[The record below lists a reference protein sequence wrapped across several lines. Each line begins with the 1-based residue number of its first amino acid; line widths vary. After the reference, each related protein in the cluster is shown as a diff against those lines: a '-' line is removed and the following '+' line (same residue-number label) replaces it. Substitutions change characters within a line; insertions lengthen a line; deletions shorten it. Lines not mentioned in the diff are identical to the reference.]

1 MKQNTDP
8 SAHKERE
15 VHFMEH
21 VGRLLADE
29 RMRIATSSG
38 RRAVTNLIQKAEE
51 GDHGVELKRLMS
63 RMDLPDR
70 ELQAKMPTGRTLNV
84 TLSRQ
89 RLFWLRK
96 AVARLRVICV
106 SPTQALLAG
115 EAPAPVEPAE
125 LSKLLG
131 EMALASDQSI
141 PSTVVVLATGGFSI
155 EARTLA
161 EQRLDRT
168 LILVEPNDAGGWTV
182 TGPPQT
188 KALSD
193 LFDPELDAGK
203 RQRVRQFIEANCV
216 DLMTGGLAGDKVA
229 AQTQVPLG
237 VVEDELKA
245 YTKVAGGLVAKR
257 LDGRLI
263 LFRETAAQ
271 PQASGS
277 GGPDMSFIEKM
288 KALFARRGE
297 EEKKVAFLA
306 ERRAGLSQQRD
317 RLFEDMAGLEQK
329 ESGLREEF
337 KNASSAITKRR
348 LTSQVLQ
355 LRKDIDRRQQLLAM
369 LGQQVNV
376 VSTALHNLELVRQGQ
391 TANLPNSEELTA
403 DAVRAEEMLADLE
416 ASNELAG
423 SVGTVASAG
432 MSAEEQALYE
442 ELEKEN
448 AVAAQ
453 PTARPSAAAAAAA
466 QTAPTSAAPAVAA
479 AAPARSEPR
488 RNEPEPG

>member
-1 MKQNTDP
+1 
-8 SAHKERE
+8 
-15 VHFMEH
+15 
-21 VGRLLADE
+21 
-29 RMRIATSSG
+29 
-38 RRAVTNLIQKAEE
+38 
-51 GDHGVELKRLMS
+51 
-63 RMDLPDR
+63 
-70 ELQAKMPTGRTLNV
+70 
-84 TLSRQ
+84 
-89 RLFWLRK
+89 
-96 AVARLRVICV
+96 
-106 SPTQALLAG
+106 
-115 EAPAPVEPAE
+115 
-125 LSKLLG
+125 
-131 EMALASDQSI
+131 
-141 PSTVVVLATGGFSI
+141 
-155 EARTLA
+155 
-161 EQRLDRT
+161 
-168 LILVEPNDAGGWTV
+168 
-182 TGPPQT
+182 
-188 KALSD
+188 
-193 LFDPELDAGK
+193 
-203 RQRVRQFIEANCV
+203 
-216 DLMTGGLAGDKVA
+216 
-229 AQTQVPLG
+229 
-237 VVEDELKA
+237 
-245 YTKVAGGLVAKR
+245 
-257 LDGRLI
+257 
-263 LFRETAAQ
+263 
-271 PQASGS
+271 
-277 GGPDMSFIEKM
+277 MSFIEKM